1 MSTEIRYDARRE
13 RGMTHTATT
22 TQVGD
27 SRSVR
32 LLADLTVIITGSLVI
47 AALAQLTVPLWPV
60 PVSGQTLGILLAG
73 ALLGARR
80 GTATVALYIA
90 EGAAGLPFF
99 AGGRAG
105 IAVLTGPT
113 AGYLIGFVAAVW
125 IVGTLADRGAMRK
138 PITAAATMLA
148 ATGVVYLLGCSWLSR
163 FVSTEHVLALGLYP
177 FVVGD
182 LLKAIVVVLMTS
194 LATQRFSR

>member
-1 MSTEIRYDARRE
+1 
-13 RGMTHTATT
+13 MTHTATT
-22 TQVGD
+22 AQVGE
-27 SRSVR
+27 SKSIR
-32 LLADLTVIITGSLVI
+32 LLADLTMIITGSLVI

-105 IAVLTGPT
+105 IAVLAGPT
-113 AGYLIGFVAAVW
+113 AGYLIGFIAAVW
-125 IVGTLADRGAMRK
+125 IIGTLADRGAMRK
-138 PITAAATMLA
+138 PAPAAATMLA
-148 ATGVVYLLGCSWLSR
+148 ATGMIYLLGCSWLSR
-163 FVSTEHVLALGLYP
+163 FVGTEHLLAVGVYP

-182 LLKAIVVVLMTS
+182 LLKVIVAVLVASLVTS
-194 LATQRFSR
+194 RIRR